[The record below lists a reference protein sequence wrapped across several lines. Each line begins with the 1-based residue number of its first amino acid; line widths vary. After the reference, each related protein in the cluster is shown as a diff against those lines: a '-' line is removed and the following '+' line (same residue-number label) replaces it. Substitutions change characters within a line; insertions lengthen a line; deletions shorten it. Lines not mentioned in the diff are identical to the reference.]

1 MPAWQS
7 LRRAATILLNAFC
20 KTGSWKLKR
29 HLAVRHQNYL
39 VDRADLDLRKL
50 LSICYSSNTVMT
62 LSRHIRGL
70 EWTICRATVGREV
83 VGGLGIEQHLHFSRK
98 WFLVL
103 LICWQLSALLVQKSV
118 KHNTSF
124 ALLSSFCD
132 GLRSFKRMVKSTFLE
147 RLESVQK
154 VQACGLKQQKRICVL
169 LLKEESLVCKVGIM
183 VIV

>member
-70 EWTICRATVGREV
+70 EWTKCRATVGREV

-103 LICWQLSALLVQKSV
+103 LICWQLSALLVQKKCQKQYTICPFIVFLWWASQLQ
-118 KHNTSF
+118 KHGQEYF
-124 ALLSSFCD
+124 FRAP
-132 GLRSFKRMVKSTFLE
+132 
-147 RLESVQK
+147 
-154 VQACGLKQQKRICVL
+154 
-169 LLKEESLVCKVGIM
+169 
-183 VIV
+183 

>member
-70 EWTICRATVGREV
+70 EWTKCRATVGREV
-83 VGGLGIEQHLHFSRK
+83 VGGLGIELHLHFSRK
-98 WFLVL
+98 WFLVFVNML
-103 LICWQLSALLVQKSV
+103 VAFSLASAKKPV
-118 KHNTSF
+118 KNNTRF

-132 GLRSFKRMVKSTFLE
+132 GLRSFKRMVKSTF
-147 RLESVQK
+147 
-154 VQACGLKQQKRICVL
+154 
-169 LLKEESLVCKVGIM
+169 
-183 VIV
+183 

>member
-70 EWTICRATVGREV
+70 EWTKCRATVGREV
-83 VGGLGIEQHLHFSRK
+83 VGGLGIELHLHFSRK
-98 WFLVL
+98 WFLVFVNML
-103 LICWQLSALLVQKSV
+103 VAFSLASAKKNCQKQYTICPFIVFLWW
-118 KHNTSF
+118 TS
-124 ALLSSFCD
+124 
-132 GLRSFKRMVKSTFLE
+132 
-147 RLESVQK
+147 
-154 VQACGLKQQKRICVL
+154 
-169 LLKEESLVCKVGIM
+169 
-183 VIV
+183 